1 MTLRRQAK
9 KKTSRNRTA
18 EVGLPSRDNPRS
30 PNGDLAQT
38 LVVQRTATNREIDAT
53 AAAEVQDIAAG
64 EISTGVERSVPD
76 MLAGEADPSRP
87 GQ

>member
-1 MTLRRQAK
+1 MAT
-9 KKTSRNRTA
+9 T
-18 EVGLPSRDNPRS
+18 
-30 PNGDLAQT
+30 
-38 LVVQRTATNREIDAT
+38 VQRTATNREIDAT